1 MDNRN
6 IDEVSKIIFE
16 TNNKVNELEKK
27 IKKSDIKEYHKVKND
42 ILKFKFS
49 LSNLIYSMSK
59 D

>member
-1 MDNRN
+1 MDSRN

-27 IKKSDIKEYHKVKND
+27 IKKSDVKEYHKVKND

-49 LSNLIYSMSK
+49 LSNLI
-59 D
+59 